1 MNAWLISI
9 LLNKFVCSQ
18 NENQK
23 MVRKSK
29 QYIIICRNYDEPKE
43 KNADWYNS
51 YNQVGKHANYCFH
64 FCWQARKELMVT
76 N

>member
-1 MNAWLISI
+1 
-9 LLNKFVCSQ
+9 
-18 NENQK
+18 
-23 MVRKSK
+23 MVRKIK
-29 QYIIICRNYDEPKE
+29 QYIIICGNYDEPKE